1 MNNTVVT
8 SDFFVSTTPTFVSLV
23 NLTVGS
29 LSSQRIGNK
38 ITIKQIEIRILFGIG
53 DTTNRVRLLLVQD
66 KMNLSTITAAELLNN
81 NASGS
86 NYMIATQNFF

>member
-1 MNNTVVT
+1 MNNSVVT
-8 SDFFVSTTPTFVSLV
+8 SDFFVSTTPTFVSLI

-38 ITIKQIEIRILFGIG
+38 ITLKQIEIRILFGLG

-66 KMNLSTITAAELLNN
+66 KMNLATITAADVLNN

>member
-8 SDFFVSTTPTFVSLV
+8 SDFFVSTSPTFVSLV

>member
-1 MNNTVVT
+1 MNNSVVT
-8 SDFFVSTTPTFVSLV
+8 TDLFINTSPSFINLI

-38 ITIKQIEIRILFGIG
+38 ITVKEIEIRILFGIG
-53 DTTNRVRLLLVQD
+53 DTTNRVRVLLVQD
-66 KMNLSTITAAELLNN
+66 KMNLSAITAADLLNN
-81 NASGS
+81 NPSSS